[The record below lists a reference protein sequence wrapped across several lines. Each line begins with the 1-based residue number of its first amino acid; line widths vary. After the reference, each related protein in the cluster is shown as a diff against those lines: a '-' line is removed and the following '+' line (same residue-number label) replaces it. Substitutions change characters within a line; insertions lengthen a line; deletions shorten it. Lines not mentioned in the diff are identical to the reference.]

1 MLFISLGIVAGL
13 IIGLLDVMVF
23 KRGKK
28 PINKIFAVIGDVL
41 ASNIVSVYV
50 MDLIHRVFLD
60 CSVFKLAPI
69 TKALSFGYM
78 GLTAG
83 IGFLWILTVALLDGR
98 MFCKKETVKFKK
110 TLTFTSVLSVVLVAL
125 GMAAFTGTNWS
136 KETFGDV
143 DPDQMIVNIFSPA
156 DGTSSEIM
164 GTLWKGPVL
173 QTVAVTFLFALFVF
187 SSRALYMQSKVKENG
202 RRIFSVAFR
211 KIIAFILAI
220 AFIAGGIAYGIRE
233 FQLVTL
239 YDMYYSESEFIAA
252 NFANPREVK
261 MKFPKEKRNLIHI
274 YLESMENT
282 YLSKDLGGYMDENLI
297 KPLSDL
303 AEEGVTFS
311 HLEEGF
317 GGPVATM
324 GCTWSVAS
332 MVNMTTGLPM
342 KVPTGGNDYGSPN
355 NFLPG
360 AVTLGDILKAQGYEQ
375 TLMFG
380 ATAKFGGLNYFYESH
395 GGFNMLDY
403 DGVKEKGWIPKD
415 YKVWWGYEDDKLYE
429 FAKRELTRLG
439 ETGKPFHFVMETA
452 DTHCQDGYVSPK
464 TPTPRDSQYA
474 NVIAYSADEVTKFV
488 RWIQDQPFYENTTIV
503 LIGDHLSMDKKFF
516 ADMDKSYHRTTFNL
530 ILNPANNLQYI
541 PEERRFNRWWYNG
554 DMFPTILASM
564 GVIIEGDRLG
574 LGTNL
579 FSGTP
584 TIMEENG
591 EGRKG
596 WDFINEAFSCKSD
609 MYNETILVGNNEP
622 FDNKNVTEY

>member
-1 MLFISLGIVAGL
+1 MLFISLGLVAGL
-13 IIGLLDVMVF
+13 LAGLLDIFVL

-28 PINKIFAVIGDVL
+28 TVNKIFTVLGDTV
-41 ASNIVSVYV
+41 ASNFVSVYA
-50 MDLIHRVFLD
+50 MDLIHRVFFD
-60 CSVFKLAPI
+60 CSLFKLAPI
-69 TKALSFGYM
+69 KTSLCFAHA
-78 GLTAG
+78 GLTLA
-83 IGFLWILTVALLDGR
+83 IGLLWILTIAMLDGR
-98 MFCKKETVKFKK
+98 VFCKKETVKFKK
-110 TLTFTSVLSVVLVAL
+110 TLTFTSILSVVLVAL
-125 GMAAFTGTNWS
+125 GMAAFTGTTWS
-136 KETFGDV
+136 KETFGEV

-156 DGTSSEIM
+156 EGTSSEIM

-187 SSRALYMQSKVKENG
+187 SSRALYMKSKTKEEG
-202 RRIFSVAFR
+202 RRIFSVMLR
-211 KIIAFILAI
+211 KVVALILAI
-220 AFIAGGIAYGIRE
+220 AFISGGIAFGVRE
-233 FQLVTL
+233 FQLGTL
-239 YDMYYSESEFIAA
+239 YDMYYSESEFIAD

-261 MKFPKEKRNLIHI
+261 MKFPEKKRNLIHI

-303 AEEGVTFS
+303 AEEGVSFS
-311 HLEEGF
+311 HRSEGF
-317 GGPVATM
+317 GGPIATM

-342 KVPTGGNDYGSPN
+342 KVPTGGNDYGTPN

-360 AVTLGDILKAQGYEQ
+360 AVALGDILEAQGYEQ

-429 FAKRELTRLG
+429 FAKKELTRLH

-452 DTHCQDGYVSPK
+452 DTHCQDGYVGPK

-488 RWIQDQPFYENTTIV
+488 RWIQDHPFYENTTIV

-516 ADMDKSYHRTTFNL
+516 KDMDTSYLRTTFNL
-530 ILNPANNLQYI
+530 FLNPANNLQYTA
-541 PEERRFNRWWYNG
+541 EERRFNRYWYNG

-564 GVIIEGDRLG
+564 GVIIDGDRLG

-579 FSGTP
+579 FSDKP
-584 TIMEENG
+584 TLMEENG
-591 EGRKG
+591 EGMDG
-596 WDFINEAFSCKSD
+596 WKFVDDAFSCKSD
-609 MYNETILVGNNEP
+609 MYNNTILVGNNEP
-622 FDNKNVTEY
+622 FDNKNITIY

>member
-1 MLFISLGIVAGL
+1 MLFISLGIIAGL
-13 IIGLLDVMVF
+13 VIGLVDVLIF

-28 PINKIFAVIGDVL
+28 PINKIFTVIGDVL

-50 MDLIHRVFLD
+50 MDLIHRVFMD

-78 GLTAG
+78 GLTVG
-83 IGFLWILTVALLDGR
+83 IGFLWILTVAMFDGR
-98 MFCKKETVKFKK
+98 VFCKKETAKFKK

-125 GMAAFTGTNWS
+125 GMAAFTGTTWS

-156 DGTSSEIM
+156 EGTSSEIM
-164 GTLWKGPVL
+164 STLWKGPVL

-211 KIIAFILAI
+211 KIISLILAI

-252 NFANPREVK
+252 NFANPREVAL
-261 MKFPKEKRNLIHI
+261 KFPKEKRNLIHI

-311 HLEEGF
+311 HLNEGF
-317 GGPVATM
+317 GGPVATK

-342 KVPTGGNDYGSPN
+342 KVPTGGNDYGTPN

-360 AVTLGDILKAQGYEQ
+360 AVALGDILEAQGYEQ

-395 GGFNMLDY
+395 GNFNMLDY

-429 FAKRELTRLG
+429 FAKRELTRLS
-439 ETGKPFHFVMETA
+439 ETGKPFNFVMETA

-464 TPTPRDSQYA
+464 TPMTRDSQYA

-530 ILNPANNLQYI
+530 ILNPANDLQYI
-541 PEERRFNRWWYNG
+541 PKDRRFNRWWYNG

-579 FSGTP
+579 FSGKP

-591 EGRKG
+591 EGREG
-596 WDFINEAFSCKSD
+596 WKFVDEAFSCKSD

-622 FDNKNVTEY
+622 FDNNNVTEY

>member
-1 MLFISLGIVAGL
+1 
-13 IIGLLDVMVF
+13 
-23 KRGKK
+23 
-28 PINKIFAVIGDVL
+28 
-41 ASNIVSVYV
+41 
-50 MDLIHRVFLD
+50 
-60 CSVFKLAPI
+60 
-69 TKALSFGYM
+69 
-78 GLTAG
+78 
-83 IGFLWILTVALLDGR
+83 
-98 MFCKKETVKFKK
+98 
-110 TLTFTSVLSVVLVAL
+110 
-125 GMAAFTGTNWS
+125 
-136 KETFGDV
+136 
-143 DPDQMIVNIFSPA
+143 
-156 DGTSSEIM
+156 
-164 GTLWKGPVL
+164 
-173 QTVAVTFLFALFVF
+173 
-187 SSRALYMQSKVKENG
+187 
-202 RRIFSVAFR
+202 
-211 KIIAFILAI
+211 
-220 AFIAGGIAYGIRE
+220 
-233 FQLVTL
+233 
-239 YDMYYSESEFIAA
+239 
-252 NFANPREVK
+252 
-261 MKFPKEKRNLIHI
+261 
-274 YLESMENT
+274 
-282 YLSKDLGGYMDENLI
+282 MDENLI

-317 GGPVATM
+317 GGPVATL

-564 GVIIEGDRLG
+564 GVLIVGDRLG

-579 FSGTP
+579 FSVTP